1 MTYRYL
7 LASVAAL
14 GFMLPNGLA
23 RAATIVDTGQTST
36 STTLGYS
43 FNSTQ
48 WLAGLI
54 TLDKGYTVTGVEIWL
69 TRYSDS
75 HTAGD
80 VTVTVYGDSGTG
92 IPDTGDVL
100 FSTVFYADILRTRSA
115 TWQGTDGLNWDLGPG
130 NYWLAF
136 EVRGSSGAWYVAPIS
151 VPNPLDDYANTHQG
165 AWWGGTGMNVGMRV
179 HGEPLPAVVPE
190 PASLTLLGLGLGGL
204 ALRRIRRRP

>member
-1 MTYRYL
+1 RSSCIGEINWPHSCNLSRSPPQNSSGFGLCFGFLSYIFVLHKRSLPISMTYRYL

-115 TWQGTDGLNWDLGPG
+115 TWQGTDGLNWDLG
-130 NYWLAF
+130 
-136 EVRGSSGAWYVAPIS
+136 
-151 VPNPLDDYANTHQG
+151 
-165 AWWGGTGMNVGMRV
+165 
-179 HGEPLPAVVPE
+179 
-190 PASLTLLGLGLGGL
+190 
-204 ALRRIRRRP
+204 